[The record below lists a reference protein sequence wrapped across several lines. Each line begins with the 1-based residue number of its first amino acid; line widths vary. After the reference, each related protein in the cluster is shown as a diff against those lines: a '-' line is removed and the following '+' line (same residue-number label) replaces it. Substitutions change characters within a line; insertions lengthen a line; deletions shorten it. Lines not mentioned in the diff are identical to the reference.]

1 LEGGYAVRRIVTVF
15 AAAIIL
21 ALLGGGVAFA
31 DPINSKKA
39 FSFTLDCEGKVFEV
53 VEPFGAGGPLF
64 ISGDD
69 KRHMVV
75 KEFTAQVVDPD
86 TDEVLRTVTVT
97 GGEMVGLQDDLR
109 PCTREPF
116 TVIDPEFGEVE
127 IHAEAQVLFAR
138 RGQ

>member
-1 LEGGYAVRRIVTVF
+1 MRHLVTVF
-15 AAAIIL
+15 VAAMIL
-21 ALLGGGVAFA
+21 ALLGGGIALA

-39 FSFTLDCEGKVFEV
+39 FTFTLNCGGEVFEV

-75 KEFTAQVVDPD
+75 KGFTAQVVDPD
-86 TDEVLRTVTVT
+86 TGEVLRTVTVT
-97 GGEMVGLQDDLR
+97 GGEMVGLRGDLR
-109 PCTREPF
+109 TCTREPF
-116 TVIDPEFGEVE
+116 TVIDPELGEVE
-127 IHAEAQVLFAR
+127 IHAEAQVLFTR